1 MAGQVEEYQRR
12 MADVNTAL
20 ARHAKVA
27 VEGDFSDAARADMQ
41 AQVAMEQHHVTVLKR
56 ELESRSVE
64 VTNLH
69 HKLNEL
75 ARKAN
80 LTEVDVK
87 ALLGTL
93 ISMLF
98 SAALFV

>member
-1 MAGQVEEYQRR
+1 M
-12 MADVNTAL
+12 
-20 ARHAKVA
+20 
-27 VEGDFSDAARADMQ
+27 
-41 AQVAMEQHHVTVLKR
+41 TVLKR

-69 HKLNEL
+69 HKLNDL

-98 SAALFV
+98 SAALFI